1 MFATYCKKKVIKA
14 TILII
19 LIAAVVGDEILNFTK
34 NVLKVFAM
42 SFKAKLIDF
51 SDQSHFNRE
60 NICYNLH

>member
-1 MFATYCKKKVIKA
+1 
-14 TILII
+14 

-42 SFKAKLIDF
+42 TFKAKLIAF
-51 SDQSHFNRE
+51 SDQSHFNSE

>member
-1 MFATYCKKKVIKA
+1 MFQRIAKKVIKA

-19 LIAAVVGDEILNFTK
+19 FITAFVGDEILNFTK

-42 SFKAKLIDF
+42 TLKAKLIAF

>member
-34 NVLKVFAM
+34 KCVEGFCND
-42 SFKAKLIDF
+42 I
-51 SDQSHFNRE
+51 QSKINCFF
-60 NICYNLH
+60 